1 MISIVLITTNSPNR
15 FFCLEKNILSIENCL
30 MSSNNIDVEK
40 IISVDILEEHSQ
52 DISEVLKYKKFGWKI
67 IFDKGGSRDG
77 MAKNQLRGLSLVTNE
92 WVLYSE
98 DDISFRRIINFENL
112 NKILTKET
120 GFISNTGFIH
130 DIDSMDI
137 SNYINNYNNYKILSD
152 NIFLKKDKN
161 LFEKKWFLNFPSC
174 YIRRDHFKELL
185 ENAMKNFIEKPISI
199 EEGLS
204 LSWFDFDYANI
215 YESYC
220 FLNNSLDFNKTISK
234 NEIEKNA
241 SINYWNNDESTR
253 IPSVNNKKSMWF

>member
-15 FFCLEKNILSIENCL
+15 FFYLEKNILSIESCL
-30 MSSNNIDVEK
+30 IVSGNTNVEK
-40 IISVDILEEHSQ
+40 IISVDILEEYSE
-52 DISEVLKYKKFGWKI
+52 DISEILKYKKFGWKI

-98 DDISFRRIINFENL
+98 DDISFRKIINFKNL
-112 NKILTKET
+112 NKILNKET
-120 GFISNTGFIH
+120 GFISNTGFIN

-137 SNYINNYNNYKILSD
+137 LKYINNHKNYKILSD
-152 NIFLKKDKN
+152 NVFLRKDKN

-174 YIRRDHFKELL
+174 YIRKDHFKKLL
-185 ENAMKNFIEKPISI
+185 EDAMKKFIEKPISI

-204 LSWFDFDYANI
+204 ISWFDFGYAND

-220 FLNNSLDFNKTISK
+220 FLNNSLNFNKTILK

-253 IPSVNNKKSMWF
+253 ISSVNNKKSMWF